1 MVYDTKKRISIITLY
16 YNLAQISHFIG
27 KIKYTEEDKY
37 LSKDQ
42 EIQIILVISA
52 RYQALCCVSIQD
64 RLLFSKK
71 VTHCHVSSNV
81 HKPDEFRMRYT
92 WNTNCDTA
100 VSVEVMEQCRMSA
113 MPQEV

>member
-1 MVYDTKKRISIITLY
+1 MDYLFRIQKREGDKLNWYS
-16 YNLAQISHFIG
+16 
-27 KIKYTEEDKY
+27 YTEEDEY
-37 LSKDQ
+37 LGQ

-64 RLLFSKK
+64 RLTDQTFRLLFSKK
-71 VTHCHVSSNV
+71 VTCGHVSSSV
-81 HKPDEFRMRYT
+81 HKPDEFRMLYT
-92 WNTNCDTA
+92 WKTNCDTA